1 MNLKNL
7 DLKISV
13 FFEKYYFFSDLIFLF
28 NPKKLPREED
38 YYKQRLNLKYPLI
51 DQALENIEEIKKW
64 YKDIKETYNKVN
76 FSNDFF
82 KKEYKKR
89 INKIGKII
97 SLIEVFYKEDEQEKF
112 DLITNY
118 FWVDLD
124 FCINEILENYEIID
138 KEFKKIEKNAYLF
151 DDLYIKYKNF
161 KDKKFDAKDIKF
173 YFEKA
178 LKYLKIKKY
187 WKVVIT
193 YEVSSIVHWEFN
205 QNWWKIFIPKN
216 KVVNFERLIALIIHE
231 IDAHCRQFTNKNKYW
246 LYSWDIRF
254 ANSEEFVEW
263 FAIYL
268 ETIFYILFFRNNIYK
283 NRYINFKL
291 NLDFVEGKIDYKKYI
306 DNYSKYKFR
315 SFRWFRNIKKFINT
329 KDLVYTQWLYKTI
342 KYKNLYWENFLKHI
356 LDWTINENCFLK
368 FWKKT
373 NKNLDILKFIKNSSA
388 CYTLKYSLKTNII
401 D

>member
-7 DLKISV
+7 DLKISA
-13 FFEKYYFFSDLIFLF
+13 FFEKYYFFSDPIFLF

-368 FWKKT
+368 FWKK
-373 NKNLDILKFIKNSSA
+373 NK
-388 CYTLKYSLKTNII
+388 
-401 D
+401 